1 MHMHRVRLYGLLD
14 RAMIGAAILLTLVVT
29 GVRMANSAELIPSL
43 GLTKPVEGDADA
55 KMFGSLGLR
64 GSILPAIKGE
74 VDVAY
79 RSEDM
84 FDDRLHVRMWP
95 VTASLWFAPIPNIY
109 AGGGAGVYITKFDY
123 DQDEIPFPVE
133 DETSQDFGVHLGG
146 GLRFPLAPS
155 ASIDL
160 HGRYVMLR
168 EKDSPLVQEQFDPDF
183 WMAKAGIAFGF

>member
-1 MHMHRVRLYGLLD
+1 MQVVQTKPRRVLD
-14 RAMIGAAILLTLVVT
+14 RALIGGIVLLVLIVV
-29 GVRMANSAELIPSL
+29 GAEIAHSAELLPSIGFTRPAGGGDSKVST
-43 GLTKPVEGDADA
+43 GLALR
-55 KMFGSLGLR
+55 SGL
-64 GSILPAIKGE
+64 LPMVQSEIG
-74 VDVAY
+74 VSY
-79 RSEDM
+79 RKEEFSGGGAATT
-84 FDDRLHVRMWP
+84 WP

-109 AGGGAGVYITKFDY
+109 AGGGAGVYITKYDY
-123 DQDEIPFPVE
+123 DQDEIPFPVD

-168 EKDSPLVQEQFDPDF
+168 EKDSQLVPEQFDPDF